1 MEQLTLEI
9 CRVKLQEAFDSN
21 DRSVMVNALHY
32 VTSSLPFSVAYDG
45 YEETRLIFYANGRLA
60 HKMSIYQLDFLSAK
74 WNIQGYMNAIDK
86 EFARAKFYSSNYS
99 GASERLFIGDRAFEL
114 KELLYRRGAD
124 ELSVE
129 GLLKVC
135 GYAVKIAQV
144 VEPDNKLYDKS
155 SAAVSVFKGL
165 EFVLNNEGKDSK
177 CAKMLHLANDF
188 LAWVVKPRLAYREG
202 KSALVGMSLLVDLAI
217 EFFVG

>member
-21 DRSVMVNALHY
+21 DRGVMVNTLQY

-45 YEETRLIFYANGRLA
+45 FEETRIIFYSNRRPAY
-60 HKMSIYQLDFLSAK
+60 KMAIDQLDHISAK
-74 WNIQGYMNAIDK
+74 WNVQGYMNAIDK
-86 EFARAKFYSSNYS
+86 EFVRAKFYSSNYF
-99 GASERLFIGDRAFEL
+99 GASERLFVGDGAFEK
-114 KELLYRRGAD
+114 KEVLYRRGAD

-144 VEPDNKLYDKS
+144 VGPDNKLYDKS

-165 EFVLNNEGKDSK
+165 EFVLNNEGKDRK

-188 LAWVVKPRLAYREG
+188 LVEVVKPSLVSNGA

>member
-21 DRSVMVNALHY
+21 DRSVMINALQY
-32 VTSSLPFSVAYDG
+32 VISSLPFSVAYDG
-45 YEETRLIFYANGRLA
+45 FEETRIIFYTNGKRA
-60 HKMSIYQLDFLSAK
+60 YKMSIDQLDFLSAK

-86 EFARAKFYSSNYS
+86 EFARVKFYSFNYS
-99 GASERLFIGDRAFEL
+99 GASERLFVGDRTFE
-114 KELLYRRGAD
+114 KKDVLYRRDGD
-124 ELSVE
+124 ELSVD

-144 VEPDNKLYDKS
+144 VEPDNEFYDKS

-165 EFVLNNEGKDSK
+165 ELVLNNDGKDSK

-188 LAWVVKPRLAYREG
+188 LVGVVKPSLASREE

>member
-9 CRVKLQEAFDSN
+9 CRVKLQEKFDSN
-21 DRSVMVNALHY
+21 DRGVMVNALQY
-32 VTSSLPFSVAYDG
+32 VTSLLPFSVAYDG
-45 YEETRLIFYANGRLA
+45 FEETRIIFYSNRRPAY
-60 HKMSIYQLDFLSAK
+60 KMHIDQLDQISAK

-99 GASERLFIGDRAFEL
+99 GARERLFVGNRAFE
-114 KELLYRRGAD
+114 KKDVLYKRDGN
-124 ELSVE
+124 ELSVD

-135 GYAVKIAQV
+135 GCAVKIAQV

-155 SAAVSVFKGL
+155 CAAVSVFKGL
-165 EFVLNNEGKDSK
+165 ELVPNNEGKDRRN
-177 CAKMLHLANDF
+177 AKMLHLANDF
-188 LAWVVKPRLAYREG
+188 LVEVVKPSLVSNGA

>member
-1 MEQLTLEI
+1 MPIE
-9 CRVKLQEAFDSN
+9 
-21 DRSVMVNALHY
+21 
-32 VTSSLPFSVAYDG
+32 
-45 YEETRLIFYANGRLA
+45 
-60 HKMSIYQLDFLSAK
+60 QLDFTCAR
-74 WNIQGYMNAIDK
+74 WNVLGYINAIDK
-86 EFARAKFYSSNYS
+86 AFARSNFYSYKYS
-99 GASERLFIGDRAFEL
+99 GACESLFIGDRTFE
-114 KELLYRRGAD
+114 KKDVLYKKGAD
-124 ELSVE
+124 ELSVD

-165 EFVLNNEGKDSK
+165 ELVLNNKGSDNKF
-177 CAKMLHLANDF
+177 AKMLHLANDF
-188 LAWVVKPRLAYREG
+188 LVGVVKPSLVSNGA